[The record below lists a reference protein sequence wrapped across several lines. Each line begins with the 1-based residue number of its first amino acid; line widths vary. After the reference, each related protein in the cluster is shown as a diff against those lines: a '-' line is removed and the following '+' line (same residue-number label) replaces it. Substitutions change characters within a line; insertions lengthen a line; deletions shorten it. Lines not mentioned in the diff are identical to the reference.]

1 MRVLL
6 RDTNVQAAAQGER
19 IVLPASALSIPESL
33 HRTDRRLVCAGRAL
47 SVLGGHLPPLDPLR
61 LNPHSWPSCRLQTP
75 GAPPPLS
82 RDDSSAPVRFCP
94 GRQPDWPTVP
104 NPCTPPPGLNSS
116 AHSQQRP
123 HTGGRRR
130 ETRPRAVMGA
140 GVQSWRL
147 ERRGGRYGTRA
158 RRAARRLRYHAHQRL
173 HAPRKP
179 GTSRKRD
186 GPAATSARVHLRLA
200 SGRSCFPSP
209 TGWHGPGARGRRAGA
224 GPGPAQAPPGGRV
237 CGPPLLSARP
247 RGSQAPGSQ
256 ARGPDRAERRPGR
269 SPPRGQRLKHSPA
282 FSHQSHP
289 SLRGFLTS

>member
-1 MRVLL
+1 M
-6 RDTNVQAAAQGER
+6 
-19 IVLPASALSIPESL
+19 
-33 HRTDRRLVCAGRAL
+33 
-47 SVLGGHLPPLDPLR
+47 
-61 LNPHSWPSCRLQTP
+61 
-75 GAPPPLS
+75 
-82 RDDSSAPVRFCP
+82 RFCP
-94 GRQPDWPTVP
+94 RRQPDWPTVP
-104 NPCTPPPGLNSS
+104 NPCTPPPGLNSG

-173 HAPRKP
+173 HAPWKP

-224 GPGPAQAPPGGRV
+224 GPGPAQAAPGGASPV
-237 CGPPLLSARP
+237 HPFS
-247 RGSQAPGSQ
+247 
-256 ARGPDRAERRPGR
+256 RPGR
-269 SPPRGQRLKHSPA
+269 GGHRLQAPRPEAQTGQREGLDAP
-282 FSHQSHP
+282 
-289 SLRGFLTS
+289 LRAGSD